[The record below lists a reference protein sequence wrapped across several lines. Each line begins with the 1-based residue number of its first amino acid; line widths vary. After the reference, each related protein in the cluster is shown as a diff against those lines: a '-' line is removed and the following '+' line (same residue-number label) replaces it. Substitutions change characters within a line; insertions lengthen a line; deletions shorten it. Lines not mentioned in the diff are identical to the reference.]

1 MTARAWLVLAGVVV
15 ATIAV
20 RPAGAHKAGISTSRI
35 VIRGRTVDAEIN
47 ALGRDYEKA
56 AGVRITEAASGAVNA
71 VALAVMAPS
80 LLAYVGDHVAV
91 LAGDRRCQAA
101 PGSARA
107 ADTHVLVTMTW
118 TCPPDGGSMRYRVT
132 LFQDVD
138 PAARHLAMVATE
150 GGEREIALDR
160 AAPELDLSAGGSAL
174 LQVVGRFTRAGIE
187 HIFLGYDHIAFLLA
201 VILWGRSLWPLIK
214 VVTAF
219 TLAHS
224 LTLCLA
230 VLDIVRLPPSV
241 VEPLIAAT
249 IIFVAAENF
258 FIHDI
263 RKRWRVTFALGL
275 VHGFG
280 FAGALREYGLP
291 DDALA
296 PALAAFNIGV
306 EIGQVMI
313 VAVIFPVLLLSD
325 RIGSA
330 AAGKKRHPALVYACS
345 AVILALGLYWL
356 VERTVFA

>member
-1 MTARAWLVLAGVVV
+1 
-15 ATIAV
+15 
-20 RPAGAHKAGISTSRI
+20 
-35 VIRGRTVDAEIN
+35 
-47 ALGRDYEKA
+47 
-56 AGVRITEAASGAVNA
+56 
-71 VALAVMAPS
+71 
-80 LLAYVGDHVAV
+80 
-91 LAGDRRCQAA
+91 
-101 PGSARA
+101 
-107 ADTHVLVTMTW
+107 
-118 TCPPDGGSMRYRVT
+118 
-132 LFQDVD
+132 
-138 PAARHLAMVATE
+138 
-150 GGEREIALDR
+150 
-160 AAPELDLSAGGSAL
+160 
-174 LQVVGRFTRAGIE
+174 
-187 HIFLGYDHIAFLLA
+187 

-296 PALAAFNIGV
+296 PALAAFNIGI

-313 VAVIFPVLLLSD
+313 VAVIFTVLLLSD
-325 RIGSA
+325 RIGGA

-356 VERTVFA
+356 VERTAFA